1 MIYPYQIPNNIES
14 YAEKTL
20 FNQLSSIKD
29 EYDIFYSRSFLG
41 RMLKERKEYEIDF
54 IIAEKPK
61 KNITCTTILCLEVK
75 GGIIEYNGENSEW
88 IQNGVPL
95 KKAPDRQASS
105 ASHSLVKRY
114 PQLAKEV
121 SIDCVLCF
129 PDCELPDNTPLPPHL
144 NHNKIID
151 KRSSLYIDK
160 ALEQI
165 IKNSKSSNH
174 KEGCNIHSYESFK
187 KELLRNV
194 GFVETFGTQ
203 FRYEDKRFIELTD
216 EQIQSFKLVTDN
228 KKILVNG
235 YAGTGKTVVATSVA
249 QEKLSQDNT
258 VLFLCY
264 NRTLAN
270 KIRYTFDKYDNRINV
285 TTFHSI
291 AKQIIEEIDKEWW
304 KNNFKKD
311 DDFWSLTVPIKLDS
325 IIHFS
330 NRRYDTII
338 IDEAQDFKELWFESI
353 FKLSGKDDSKIIF
366 TDQMQNI
373 FDRDGV
379 IPGQSNFSRFNL
391 KRNCRNTKKITTFLG
406 EVIKE
411 NITSHPKSPL
421 GEIVTEKTF
430 QTKDTL
436 VNSLKS
442 EIMLLIKQ
450 QKILPEQILIM
461 TNSSVDESSISDLW
475 KIGNIDVTNIKRNG
489 RLETG
494 KIHYSSINTFK
505 GLEIDVLFIIDA
517 HLTNDKKK
525 LYTQV
530 SRGKNKVY
538 IYKIKN

>member
-1 MIYPYQIPNNIES
+1 MIYPYNIPNNVES

-20 FNQLSSIKD
+20 FKQLSSIKD

-61 KNITCTTILCLEVK
+61 RNIKCTTILCLEVK
-75 GGIIEYNGENSEW
+75 GGIIEYNGENSTW

-121 SIDCVLCF
+121 SIDWALCF
-129 PDCELPDNTPLPPHL
+129 PDCELPENTPLPPHL
-144 NHNKIID
+144 SHNKILD
-151 KRSSLYIDK
+151 KKSSLYIDK
-160 ALEQI
+160 AIELMIE
-165 IKNSKSSNH
+165 NSRSTNN
-174 KEGCNIHSYESFK
+174 KEGCNVYSYENFK

-203 FRYEDKRFIELTD
+203 FKYEDKRFIELTD

-249 QEKLSQDNT
+249 QEKLSLDNT

-270 KIRYTFDKYDNRINV
+270 KIRYTFDNYDNRINV

-291 AKQIIEEIDKEWW
+291 AKQIIEEVDKKWW
-304 KNNFKKD
+304 KNNLKTD
-311 DDFWSLTVPIKLDS
+311 DEFWSLTVPIKLDS
-325 IIHFS
+325 IIHLS
-330 NRRYDTII
+330 SGRYNTII

-353 FKLSGKDDSKIIF
+353 FKLSTKDGSKIIF

-373 FDRDGV
+373 FDRDGI
-379 IPGQSNFSRFNL
+379 IPGQKEFSRFNL
-391 KRNCRNTKKITTFLG
+391 KRNCRNTKNITSFLG
-406 EVIKE
+406 GVIQE
-411 NITSHPKSPL
+411 NITSHPKSPS
-421 GEIVTEKTF
+421 GEVITEKKF
-430 QTKDTL
+430 QTKEIL

-450 QKILPEQILIM
+450 HKILPEQMLIM

-475 KIGNIDVTNIKRNG
+475 KIGNIAVTNIKRNG
-489 RLETG
+489 RLESG

-517 HLTNDKKK
+517 HLNNDKKK

-538 IYKIKN
+538 IFTL